1 MLILITEESPILIT
15 LVIFVGEKA
24 WEERRKTVLWER
36 ERERGLGTS
45 MGGWNKGMVQS
56 DIMKE
61 ESTKKVEYDS
71 QNGRK

>member
-1 MLILITEESPILIT
+1 MLIFIKEESPLLIT

-36 ERERGLGTS
+36 ERGLGTS
-45 MGGWNKGMVQS
+45 MGGRNKGMVQS

-61 ESTKKVEYDS
+61 ESNKKVEYDS

>member
-1 MLILITEESPILIT
+1 MLIFIKEESPILIT

-36 ERERGLGTS
+36 ARGLGTN
-45 MGGWNKGMVQS
+45 MGGRNKGMVQS
-56 DIMKE
+56 DIMKG
-61 ESTKKVEYDS
+61 ESSKKVEYDS

>member
-1 MLILITEESPILIT
+1 MGRKEKDG
-15 LVIFVGEKA
+15 FVG
-24 WEERRKTVLWER
+24 

-45 MGGWNKGMVQS
+45 MGGRNKGMVQS

-61 ESTKKVEYDS
+61 ESGKKVEYDS

>member
-1 MLILITEESPILIT
+1 MLIFIKEESPILIT

-36 ERERGLGTS
+36 GLGTS
-45 MGGWNKGMVQS
+45 MGGRNKGMVQS

>member
-1 MLILITEESPILIT
+1 MLIFIKEESPILIT

-24 WEERRKTVLWER
+24 WEERRKTVLWGG
-36 ERERGLGTS
+36 ERGLGTS
-45 MGGWNKGMVQS
+45 MGGRNKGMVQS